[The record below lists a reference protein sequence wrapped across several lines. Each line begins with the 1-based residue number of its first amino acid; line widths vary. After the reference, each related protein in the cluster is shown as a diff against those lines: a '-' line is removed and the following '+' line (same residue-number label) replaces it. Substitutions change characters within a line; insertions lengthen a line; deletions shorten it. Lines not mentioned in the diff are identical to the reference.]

1 MALEKDIM
9 YLQNAILLNIKIRNN
24 DKNNQRQEKY
34 MYELKEE
41 LNIENMIYEIRGKQ
55 VMLDSDLAKLYNVE
69 TKRINEAVK
78 NNPDKFPGRFYFRIN
93 ENEFL
98 SLKSKISTSK
108 GGSRKGHNVFTEQGI
123 AMLSTILNSKVAVE
137 TSIRIMDA
145 FVKMRKIISSNLIEQ
160 KYINELV
167 IKDNER
173 INLLEESFSKLEE
186 KEKVNHIFYEGQ
198 IYDAYSL
205 LIDIFKEAK
214 KEIIIIDNYADKS
227 ILDMITNLNVKVT
240 IVTKKFNLLKD
251 IDIKKYNRQYHN
263 LKVIYSNK
271 FHDRFIII
279 DRKKLYHSGA
289 SYKDLGNKCFAITKI
304 EDKEYLETILKN
316 IGEEKC
322 TN

>member
-1 MALEKDIM
+1 
-9 YLQNAILLNIKIRNN
+9 
-24 DKNNQRQEKY
+24 

-55 VMLDSDLAKLYNVE
+55 VMLDSDLAKLYECKNG
-69 TKRINEAVK
+69 TKDINKAVK
-78 NNPDKFPGRFYFRIN
+78 RNIERFPKNFYFQITEEEMKKLWFQSGTANKMIR
-93 ENEFL
+93 
-98 SLKSKISTSK
+98 SLPY
-108 GGSRKGHNVFTEQGI
+108 VFTEQGI
-123 AMLSTILNSKVAVE
+123 AMLSSVLHTQIAISQ
-137 TSIRIMDA
+137 SIRIMDA

-186 KEKVNHIFYEGQ
+186 KEKINHIFYEGQ

-227 ILDMITNLNVKVT
+227 ILDMITNLNVKVI

-251 IDIKKYNRQYHN
+251 IDIKKYNRQYNN
-263 LKVIYSNK
+263 LKVIYSDK
-271 FHDRFIII
+271 FHDRFIIL
-279 DRKKLYHSGA
+279 DKKVLYHSGA
-289 SYKDLGNKCFAITKI
+289 SYKDLGNKCFGINKI
-304 EDKEYLETILKN
+304 KDDEYLEN
-316 IGEEKC
+316 IIEKIGL
-322 TN
+322 

>member
-1 MALEKDIM
+1 
-9 YLQNAILLNIKIRNN
+9 
-24 DKNNQRQEKY
+24 
-34 MYELKEE
+34 
-41 LNIENMIYEIRGKQ
+41 
-55 VMLDSDLAKLYNVE
+55 
-69 TKRINEAVK
+69 
-78 NNPDKFPGRFYFRIN
+78 
-93 ENEFL
+93 
-98 SLKSKISTSK
+98 
-108 GGSRKGHNVFTEQGI
+108 
-123 AMLSTILNSKVAVE
+123 MLSTILKSKVAVE

-186 KEKVNHIFYEGQ
+186 KEKINHIFYEGQ

-214 KEIIIIDNYADKS
+214 KEIIIIDNYAD
-227 ILDMITNLNVKVT
+227 IDMITNLNVKVT

-251 IDIKKYNRQYHN
+251 IDIKKYNKQYHN
-263 LKVIYSNK
+263 LKVIYSDK
-271 FHDRFIII
+271 FHDRFIIL
-279 DRKKLYHSGA
+279 DKKVLCHSGA

-316 IGEEKC
+316 IGEDKC
-322 TN
+322 MS

>member
-9 YLQNAILLNIKIRNN
+9 YLQNAMLLNIKIRNN
-24 DKNNQRQEKY
+24 NKNNQRQEKY

-123 AMLSTILNSKVAVE
+123 AMLSTILKSKVAVE

-145 FVKMRKIISSNLIEQ
+145 FVKMRKYISANLIEQ
-160 KYINELV
+160 DNMKNML
-167 IKDNER
+167 IKHDNE
-173 INLLEESFSKLEE
+173 IKLLQESFSKLEE
-186 KEKVNHIFYEGQ
+186 KEKINHIFYEGQ

-205 LIDIFKEAK
+205 LIDIFKGAK
-214 KEIIIIDNYADKS
+214 EEIIIIDNYADKS
-227 ILDMITNLNVKVT
+227 ILDMITNLNVKV
-240 IVTKKFNLLKD
+240 IM
-251 IDIKKYNRQYHN
+251 
-263 LKVIYSNK
+263 
-271 FHDRFIII
+271 
-279 DRKKLYHSGA
+279 
-289 SYKDLGNKCFAITKI
+289 
-304 EDKEYLETILKN
+304 
-316 IGEEKC
+316 
-322 TN
+322 

>member
-1 MALEKDIM
+1 M
-9 YLQNAILLNIKIRNN
+9 YK
-24 DKNNQRQEKY
+24 
-34 MYELKEE
+34 LKEE

-55 VMLDSDLAKLYNVE
+55 VMLDSDLSKLYQCKNG
-69 TKRINEAVK
+69 TKEINQAVK
-78 NNPDKFPGRFYFRIN
+78 NNPDKFPERYSFQLSDNEYNNLRSKNLTSSLESGYGGRRYNPR
-93 ENEFL
+93 
-98 SLKSKISTSK
+98 
-108 GGSRKGHNVFTEQGI
+108 VFTEQGI
-123 AMLSTILNSKVAVE
+123 AMLSTILKSKVAVE

-227 ILDMITNLNVKVT
+227 ILDMITNLNVKV
-240 IVTKKFNLLKD
+240 IVITKKFNLLKD
-251 IDIKKYNRQYHN
+251 IDIKKYNKQYHN
-263 LKVIYSNK
+263 LKVIYSDK

-279 DRKKLYHSGA
+279 DKKVLYHLGA

-304 EDKEYLETILKN
+304 EDKEYLEIILKN
-316 IGEEKC
+316 IGEDKSIK
-322 TN
+322 

>member
-1 MALEKDIM
+1 
-9 YLQNAILLNIKIRNN
+9 
-24 DKNNQRQEKY
+24 

-55 VMLDSDLAKLYNVE
+55 VMLDSDLAKLYQCKNG
-69 TKRINEAVK
+69 TKEINQAVK
-78 NNPDKFPGRFYFRIN
+78 NNPDKFPERYSFQLSDNEYNNLRSNFLTSSLESGYGGRRYNPR
-93 ENEFL
+93 
-98 SLKSKISTSK
+98 
-108 GGSRKGHNVFTEQGI
+108 VFTEQGI
-123 AMLSTILNSKVAVE
+123 AMLSTILKSKVAVE
-137 TSIRIMDA
+137 TSIRIMDT
-145 FVKMRKIISSNLIEQ
+145 FVKMRKIISSSLIEQ

-186 KEKVNHIFYEGQ
+186 KEKINHIFYEGQ

-240 IVTKKFNLLKD
+240 VVTRKFNLLKD

-263 LKVIYSNK
+263 LKVIYSDK
-271 FHDRFIII
+271 FHDRFIIL
-279 DRKKLYHSGA
+279 DKKVLYHSGA
-289 SYKDLGNKCFAITKI
+289 SYKDLGNKCFAITKM
-304 EDKEYLETILKN
+304 EDKEYLEIIIKN
-316 IGEEKC
+316 IGEDKC
-322 TN
+322 TD

>member
-1 MALEKDIM
+1 
-9 YLQNAILLNIKIRNN
+9 
-24 DKNNQRQEKY
+24 

-55 VMLDSDLAKLYNVE
+55 VMLDCDLAKLYQCKNG
-69 TKRINEAVK
+69 TKEINQAVK
-78 NNPDKFPGRFYFRIN
+78 NNLDKFPERYSFQLSDNEYNNLRSNFLTSSLESGYGGRRYNPR
-93 ENEFL
+93 
-98 SLKSKISTSK
+98 
-108 GGSRKGHNVFTEQGI
+108 VFTEQGI
-123 AMLSTILNSKVAVE
+123 AMLSTILKSKVAVE
-137 TSIRIMDA
+137 TSIRIMDT
-145 FVKMRKIISSNLIEQ
+145 FVKMRKIISSSLIEQ

-186 KEKVNHIFYEGQ
+186 KEKINHIFYEGQ

-240 IVTKKFNLLKD
+240 VVTRKFNLLKD
-251 IDIKKYNRQYHN
+251 IDIKKYNKQYHN
-263 LKVIYSNK
+263 LKVIYSDK
-271 FHDRFIII
+271 FHDRFIIL
-279 DRKKLYHSGA
+279 DKKVLYHSGA

-304 EDKEYLETILKN
+304 KDKEYLETIIKN
-316 IGEEKC
+316 IGEDKC
-322 TN
+322 TIKRNK